1 MIPDPG
7 VSSDRASPTAASKKR
22 KRSSP
27 SKRTSPS
34 FKEGSLTSLP
44 PSDVVA
50 DDGSDKRGERRK
62 KKRRRGRHSTSSLF
76 ALEPPVEASTEGGG
90 EVDSVRKGPAVSF
103 LSHRELEEVLS
114 KSRKNRSRKK
124 SGGGVPKGK
133 IPVEP
138 TTSIAGAVPI
148 DANNSSSEDSKL
160 VDEPSRGE
168 VGAEIEDSKGG
179 HDASIESPL
188 RVTRLL
194 PALMGVDA
202 VDGTIGATAVSYMT
216 GEGATDVPCI
226 AQLLLSC
233 LSEDSAEKVVHSSAL
248 SGPKSMTDEVVSV
261 NVVSCE
267 MKIMAQALPRLNP
280 QSQSRSNKLLHD
292 LSHLRGI
299 QSLRKISSR

>member
-1 MIPDPG
+1 M
-7 VSSDRASPTAASKKR
+7 SS
-22 KRSSP
+22 
-27 SKRTSPS
+27 
-34 FKEGSLTSLP
+34 
-44 PSDVVA
+44 
-50 DDGSDKRGERRK
+50 
-62 KKRRRGRHSTSSLF
+62 
-76 ALEPPVEASTEGGG
+76 
-90 EVDSVRKGPAVSF
+90 

-148 DANNSSSEDSKL
+148 DANKSSSEDSKL

-202 VDGTIGATAVSYMT
+202 GSRWNNWCNGGVIHDPERARPMYPASLNCCFRACRRTARRKRRT
-216 GEGATDVPCI
+216 PRH
-226 AQLLLSC
+226 C
-233 LSEDSAEKVVHSSAL
+233 LD
-248 SGPKSMTDEVVSV
+248 
-261 NVVSCE
+261 
-267 MKIMAQALPRLNP
+267 R
-280 QSQSRSNKLLHD
+280 SR
-292 LSHLRGI
+292 
-299 QSLRKISSR
+299 

>member
-1 MIPDPG
+1 

-27 SKRTSPS
+27 SKRTTSPS
-34 FKEGSLTSLP
+34 FGEGSLTSLP
-44 PSDVVA
+44 PPSDVVA
-50 DDGSDKRGERRK
+50 EDGSDKRGERRK
-62 KKRRRGRHSTSSLF
+62 KKHRRGRHSTSSLF
-76 ALEPPVEASTEGGG
+76 TLEPPVEASTEGGG
-90 EVDSVRKGPAVSF
+90 KVDSVRKGPAVSF

-148 DANNSSSEDSKL
+148 DANKSSSEDSKL

-168 VGAEIEDSKGG
+168 VGAEIEDSQGG

-202 VDGTIGATAVSYMT
+202 VDGVAS
-216 GEGATDVPCI
+216 
-226 AQLLLSC
+226 
-233 LSEDSAEKVVHSSAL
+233 VH
-248 SGPKSMTDEVVSV
+248 
-261 NVVSCE
+261 
-267 MKIMAQALPRLNP
+267 
-280 QSQSRSNKLLHD
+280 
-292 LSHLRGI
+292 
-299 QSLRKISSR
+299 